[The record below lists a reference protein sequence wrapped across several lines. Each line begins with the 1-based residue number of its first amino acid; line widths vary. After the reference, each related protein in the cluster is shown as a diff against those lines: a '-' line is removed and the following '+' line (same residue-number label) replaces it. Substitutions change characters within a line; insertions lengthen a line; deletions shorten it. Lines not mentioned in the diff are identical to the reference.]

1 MPSVAPVRRLLAI
14 ATGLLASAASHA
26 TPQLFT
32 VGAADDQF
40 GCTHTSIAA
49 ALQST
54 QLNGP
59 GLDYIVVTNGAA
71 YANQALRIT
80 NQSVEIR
87 GGFASCGLGADQ
99 EQPFA
104 VIGGNGVDPLLRIE
118 PAATGE
124 YEVRLSDLRLSGGG
138 NPSVDGGA
146 IQLRP
151 GTLTFVKL
159 VLSYVELSGN
169 RASRGG
175 GIYAVRGPAP
185 DGDYTVLL
193 KPGTR
198 ITGNTASGSGGGLN
212 INDAALHVEAHDVR
226 IADNTA
232 GGAGGGIFLSNGRLI
247 VGNPELAG
255 PRNDVSG
262 VVVEGNSAGTLG
274 GGILVTGASALM
286 SANELIV
293 DRNTAPAGGG
303 IAASSGARM
312 YMQRDYAAG
321 LGWYCPAATECT
333 RLSNN
338 RAGNGVSTG
347 TRGGALALYSGA
359 VAELSQAVVRDNLAQ
374 DASAVLVDGASV
386 LRTEGVVFTGN
397 RAVDITGQAGALIRA
412 SYLLPSAPPDLRLAY
427 TTFAGNLRRDVNN
440 NDRAAIDLVGAQ
452 GTTLAVYS
460 SAFFD
465 SPYGWTMYSA
475 HTSDCVVVRDGGGLP
490 ATGTHSRSTTV
501 PESLNSRLFLG
512 TGANNNWRP
521 RFNSPL
527 TDVCDSSAYI
537 ARFRDRDLLPRCRDD
552 ANPNRFGACDA
563 GAWENDQLF
572 ADGYNGN

>member
-1 MPSVAPVRRLLAI
+1 MSYVASVRFVALA
-14 ATGLLASAASHA
+14 AGLLTGTASQA

-49 ALQST
+49 ALQAA

-59 GLDYIVVTNGAA
+59 ELDYIVVTNSAG
-71 YANQALRIT
+71 YVNQALRIT
-80 NQSVEIR
+80 NQSVDIR
-87 GGFASCGLGADQ
+87 GGFSSCGLSAD
-99 EQPFA
+99 EDQPFA
-104 VIGGNGVDPLLRIE
+104 LIGGNGVDPLLRIE
-118 PAATGE
+118 PAAAGE
-124 YEVRLSDLRLSGGG
+124 YEVRLGDLRLSGGG
-138 NPSVDGGA
+138 SPSVDGGA

-159 VLSYVELSGN
+159 VLSYTELSGN
-169 RASRGG
+169 RANRGG

-193 KPGTR
+193 KSGTR
-198 ITGNTASGSGGGLN
+198 ITGNTAAGSGGGLN
-212 INDAALHVEAHDVR
+212 INDGGLHVEAHDVR
-226 IADNTA
+226 ISGNTA
-232 GGAGGGIFLSNGRLI
+232 GGAGGGIFLSGGRLI

-255 PRNDVSG
+255 PRNDASG
-262 VVVEGNSAGTLG
+262 ALVEGNSAGTLG
-274 GGILVTGASALM
+274 GGILVTGPSALM

-293 DRNTAPAGGG
+293 DRNAAPAGGG
-303 IAASSGARM
+303 IAASNGARVN
-312 YMQRDYAAG
+312 MQRDYAAG
-321 LGWYCPAATECT
+321 LGWYCPSANECT

-359 VAELSQAVVRDNLAQ
+359 VAELSQAVVRDNQAQ
-374 DASAVLVDGASV
+374 DASAVLIDGASV

-427 TTFAGNLRRDVNN
+427 STFVGNLRLDVNN
-440 NDRAAIDLVGAQ
+440 NDRPAIDLIGAQ

-490 ATGTHSRSTTV
+490 STGTHSRSFTV
-501 PESLNSRLFLG
+501 AEALNGRLFLG

-527 TDVCDSSAYI
+527 TDVCDSSAYT
-537 ARFRDRDLLPRCRDD
+537 ARYRDRDLQPRCRND
-552 ANPNRFGACDA
+552 AKPDLFGTCDA

-572 ADGYNGN
+572 ADGYDGN